1 MTTYTKAIEAI
12 DSSNGTAEQKAALK
26 IALKVVEDRQATL
39 KRLSSLSAPEIKQ
52 ELKQAVNLETPKGVF
67 EVRGIEGKSHLTQKD
82 KRLIRYII
90 AEGLYG
96 RSVHTKS
103 RPKHF
108 YVMEQKASD
117 LFTLR
122 VKNWYDNSSLFA
134 FITIKNS

>member
-1 MTTYTKAIEAI
+1 MTTYTKAIKAI
-12 DSSNGTAEQKAALK
+12 DSSNGTTEQKAAVK
-26 IALKVVEDRQATL
+26 IALKFIEERQATL
-39 KRLSSLSAPEIKQ
+39 KRLSSLNALEIKK

-67 EVRGIEGKSHLTQKD
+67 EVRGIEGKPHLTQKD

-90 AEGLYG
+90 TESLYG

-108 YVMEQKASD
+108 YIMEQKARD

-134 FITIKNS
+134 FITKKND